1 MFEGPWP
8 CTSFVLCSLTMHEWH
23 NHDVSIILL
32 LLWAPLFVFC
42 QVLCSVNPQNNQQK
56 HTTKNLTKFPNYF
69 PQLTMVR
76 RAIHLQQ
83 SQQLNYA
90 FTLSGLILR
99 SQGLKRTP
107 KQRAIFLFFWSF
119 QRTGTRNG
127 FKGCIRD
134 VESEYEDLR
143 ERPLDLT
150 FSEKE
155 DVTRVFKN
163 VKKCGCKDL
172 ECQNG
177 GQCLSRLNDFRCEC
191 KLGFTGPQCGT
202 ESKCWSVQQKN

>member
-76 RAIHLQQ
+76 RAIRLQQ

-107 KQRAIFLFFWSF
+107 KQRANFLFFFEAFRGLVRETASKGASGMSNPNTKTYARDRWTWRS
-119 QRTGTRNG
+119 QR
-127 FKGCIRD
+127 
-134 VESEYEDLR
+134 
-143 ERPLDLT
+143 
-150 FSEKE
+150 
-155 DVTRVFKN
+155 
-163 VKKCGCKDL
+163 KKMSQ
-172 ECQNG
+172 EC
-177 GQCLSRLNDFRCEC
+177 
-191 KLGFTGPQCGT
+191 
-202 ESKCWSVQQKN
+202 SKTWKSVAAKT